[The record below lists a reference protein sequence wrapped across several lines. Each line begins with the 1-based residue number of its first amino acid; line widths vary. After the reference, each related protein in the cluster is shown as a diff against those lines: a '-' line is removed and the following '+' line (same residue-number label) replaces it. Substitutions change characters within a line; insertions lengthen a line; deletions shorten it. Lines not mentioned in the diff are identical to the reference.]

1 VDLEQRLRQGPLR
14 VRTAWSA
21 EQSARLPRQVVRLRR
36 RRSLMRA
43 SFAAGALV
51 CVAAALFARAS
62 LRDTQSAKVTAST
75 HVSAAPVLAAS
86 TPANTAPE
94 AITLHDGS
102 RAEPIDRESRVA
114 VISDR
119 PGQVKLQLQRGGARF
134 DVVHDP
140 ERVFEVQAGAV
151 LVRVAGTIFDVTR
164 SADGAQTTVAV
175 ERGRVHVTWSGQTTD
190 VVAGESRIFPPPL
203 PAQASKAE
211 SAEPQ
216 AAHKSE
222 TIGWRDLARR
232 GEYRQAYSALH
243 GARTHVQDAP
253 EDLMLAAD
261 VARLSGHPEQAVQ
274 HLRAVSDRFPNDPRA
289 PVAAFTL
296 GGVLLHELEQPRAA
310 ADAFHRA
317 RTLWSQGPLALDAW
331 ASEAEALHSAGDLHG
346 AAQLA
351 ARYLAAHPDGRHA
364 RSMRT
369 LASAE

>member
-36 RRSLMRA
+36 RRSLVRA

-62 LRDTQSAKVTAST
+62 LHDTQSANVTAST
-75 HVSAAPVLAAS
+75 QLGATPVLAAS

-119 PGQVKLQLQRGGARF
+119 PGQVKLQLQHGGAHF

-140 ERVFEVQAGAV
+140 GRVFEVEAGAV

-190 VVAGESRIFPPPL
+190 VVAGESRIFPQ
-203 PAQASKAE
+203 AQASKAE
-211 SAEPQ
+211 GPEPQ
-216 AAHKSE
+216 AHKSE
-222 TIGWRDLARR
+222 TAIGWRDLARR

-243 GARTHVQDAP
+243 GARTHVQDVP

-274 HLRAVSDRFPNDPRA
+274 HLRAVSDRFPTDPRA

-310 ADAFHRA
+310 AAAFHRA

-331 ASEAEALHSAGDLHG
+331 ASEAEALNAAGDVPG

-364 RSMRT
+364 RSMRA